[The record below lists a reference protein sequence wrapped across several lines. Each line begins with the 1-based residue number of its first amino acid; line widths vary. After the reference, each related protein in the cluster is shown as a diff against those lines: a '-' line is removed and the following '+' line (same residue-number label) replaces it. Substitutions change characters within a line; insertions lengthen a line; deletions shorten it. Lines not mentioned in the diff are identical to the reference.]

1 MHSAEPRAVTVETVT
16 APAAAAVTAAVSTPG
31 RPTIEELLPSLK
43 TGDIVLFSGSFLF
56 SALIRKV
63 RRAPRDVTHLRTVI
77 F

>member
-1 MHSAEPRAVTVETVT
+1 MDPTVTVT